1 MTGCADM
8 KLLAHGLL
16 DGELDAAN
24 ALRCEQHL
32 AACSH
37 CAAEYEAF
45 QALRQAIRTG
55 DARHRAPDALK
66 SRVLAALNAASEPV
80 PVRTDRRQASG
91 PRPSAWRRWTTA
103 ASGLA
108 LAASLALF
116 IAAPLRGPDLTTEL
130 VAGHVRSLLV
140 DHLTDVQ
147 TSDQHVVKPW
157 FTGKLDFSPP
167 VVDLASAG
175 FPLVGGRLDYLSDR
189 VVAALVFKR
198 REHVIN
204 VFIWPATSD
213 SLQQASRSDDM
224 PREGY
229 HVLHWTEGGMVFWAV
244 SDLNLPELRAFEEAF
259 RTQARS

>member
-8 KLLAHGLL
+8 KLLMHGLL

-24 ALRCEQHL
+24 ALKCEEHL
-32 AACSH
+32 AACPS
-37 CAAEYEAF
+37 CTAEYEAF

-55 DARHRAPDALK
+55 DARYRAPDALK
-66 SRVLAALNAASEPV
+66 SRVLAALNAASEAPAS
-80 PVRTDRRQASG
+80 RIDNRRATAR
-91 PRPSAWRRWTTA
+91 RPSAWRRSTMD

-116 IAAPLRGPDLTTEL
+116 IAAPLRGPDLAAEL

-157 FTGKLDFSPP
+157 FAGKLDFSPP

-175 FPLVGGRLDYLSDR
+175 FPLVGGRLDYLSGH
-189 VVAALVFKR
+189 VVAALVFQR

-204 VFIWPATSD
+204 VFIWPGSTQSA
-213 SLQQASRSDDM
+213 QEASRSDDTF
-224 PREGY
+224 REGY
-229 HVLHWTEGGMVFWAV
+229 HVLHWTEGGMNVWVV
-244 SDLNLPELRAFEEAF
+244 SDLNLQELQEF
-259 RTQARS
+259 RQQFQKQARS

>member
-8 KLLAHGLL
+8 KLLMHGLL

-24 ALRCEQHL
+24 ALTCEEHL
-32 AACSH
+32 TACSR

-45 QALRQAIRTG
+45 QALRHAIRTG
-55 DARHRAPDALK
+55 DARHRAPDALR
-66 SRVLAALNAASEPV
+66 SRVLAALDAASEASPG
-80 PVRTDRRQASG
+80 RIDNRRAS
-91 PRPSAWRRWTTA
+91 PSQPSPWRRWTMAT
-103 ASGLA
+103 SGLA

-116 IAAPLRGPDLTTEL
+116 IAAPLRGPDLANEL

-157 FTGKLDFSPP
+157 FAGKLDFSPP
-167 VVDLASAG
+167 VVNLASAG
-175 FPLVGGRLDYLSDR
+175 FPLVGGRLDYLSGH
-189 VVAALVFKR
+189 VVAALVFQR

-204 VFIWPATSD
+204 VFIWPGSAH
-213 SLQQASRSDDM
+213 SLQQSSRSDDM

-229 HVLHWTEGGMVFWAV
+229 HVLHWTEGGMNFWAV